1 MRNLLKDVVIQSLC
15 LYIVSLILPGLKI
28 YNIDSLFLGGFLLV
42 LGYKIFSPI
51 FQIILLPFNLIS
63 LGLFSAVTTLVS
75 LFIITGFVK
84 SIQIH
89 AFVFPGISFY
99 FLNIKS
105 FHLTLFLSFIAI
117 SVTIYVLGKLMNWV
131 FEAK

>member
-1 MRNLLKDVVIQSLC
+1 MRNLLKDVIIQSLC
-15 LYIVSLILPGLKI
+15 LYMVSLIFPGLKI
-28 YNIDSLFLGGFLLV
+28 YNAESLFLGGFLLV
-42 LGYKIFSPI
+42 LGYKIFTPI
-51 FQIILLPFNLIS
+51 LQIILLPFNLIS
-63 LGLFSAVTTLVS
+63 FGLFSAATTLVS

-84 SIQIH
+84 SIKIH
-89 AFVFPGISFY
+89 AFTFPGIAFY

-105 FHLTLFLSFIAI
+105 FYLTLFLSFIVI